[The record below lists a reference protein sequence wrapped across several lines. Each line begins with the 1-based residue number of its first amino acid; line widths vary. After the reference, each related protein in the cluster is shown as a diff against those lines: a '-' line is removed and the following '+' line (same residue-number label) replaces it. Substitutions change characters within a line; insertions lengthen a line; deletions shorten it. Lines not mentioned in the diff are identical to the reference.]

1 MSCPCQRSWFAFLI
15 SAILVTAPS
24 SSRGGEGKPRIDFAH
39 DIMPLLKARCA
50 ECHTNGKYKA
60 GLSFDTRE
68 ELLKGKAV
76 VPGKSAASELF
87 KRVSSKDK
95 DFRMPPKGEPLSP
108 KEVELFRAWIDEGLA
123 WDAG

>member
-60 GLSFDTRE
+60 SLSMDTRE
-68 ELLKGKAV
+68 DLLKAKVAA
-76 VPGKSAASELF
+76 PGKSAASELV
-87 KRVSSKDK
+87 KRITSADPEV
-95 DFRMPPKGEPLSP
+95 RMPPKGQPLSA
-108 KEVELFRAWIDEGLA
+108 KEVALFKAWIDQ
-123 WDAG
+123 